1 VIGHD
6 SDRRIFPK
14 EYQYG
19 LSGLPI
25 LGAIWLVGAVL
36 DRLWFALDHS
46 VPSWDPADYLT
57 GAMVYWKALQTP
69 QWFSGD
75 WWTSLWQLSSKIPPL
90 VYISTTPFISLFG
103 PGEDRAALVFL
114 LFSAIL
120 LSSVYG
126 LGLYLFN
133 RQVGLWAAGLCVL
146 MPTLYE
152 TRLVFILDYPLTA
165 MVTLCFT
172 VLTLWRGARNGIQNS
187 KFGSADSP
195 EAKIQH
201 SESSSPSSPPPPTP
215 DPVEIRFIAFL
226 SLPFYSLFPI
236 PYSLLYPWLLAT
248 LFGITLGLALMT
260 KQTAALFLLVPILW
274 AIGERIWQRAW
285 IQLLQLGFGLLVS
298 LFVFLPWYRT
308 NWLLILTSSK
318 RATIDS
324 AIAEGAPPL
333 WSFQAW
339 TLYLREL
346 PGMVSWPLLLVPLLG
361 LVLFWQRSQVIRR
374 QSDRA
379 EKERDY
385 REQRQHLAIACRK
398 ALLWLLIFVVGG
410 YVMSSL
416 NPNKDIRYVAPYLP
430 VLAVILAY
438 GLVLLPR
445 SWRWLRWSTVA
456 LAGLLMITNLFP
468 IFSGS
473 KSSNSH
479 LSSFHPYSG
488 PPFPHQEVVAEV
500 ATAMPY
506 LRSTIGVLP
515 STPEINQHNINY
527 YGLLHNFQVF
537 GRQVGARKSFVK
549 QDQRS
554 LNWFLTKTESQG
566 SIRNQ
571 ESQTAIVQ
579 AVEQSQAF
587 QLQKSWPLPDKS
599 TLKLYRRRVP
609 SVEVVLNPK
618 SGTEKKQT
626 PVQLDQVQLPTQAP
640 AGKPIPVTYR
650 WSGSWDAL
658 QNGLVLLTWQR
669 SGQSDQSSQNRWFH
683 DHGIGLGQL
692 YPELAASAQPQSP
705 IQVVERTAM
714 LPPAGVAPGIYQLQ
728 AIYLDRRTQQAAP
741 LTIPAVTVRI
751 DPTAKAVPA
760 PELDLVTQLRN
771 LAATLPQGTQALSR
785 ISDEISRIN
794 QYDAV
799 QDYLIQAQQA
809 MQYRLQQEP
818 RETAFAYTLALATV
832 LKRQVNPAIA
842 ALERVTQLDANNPY
856 AYAYLAFVNLFDFRP
871 GAAQAALNQALK
883 LEPNLPE
890 VQALSGIASLMQG
903 NVLKAWHYAQTY
915 QAQGGVKN

>member
-25 LGAIWLVGAVL
+25 LGAIWLVSAVL
-36 DRLWFALDHS
+36 DRLWLALDHS

-103 PGEDRAALVFL
+103 PGEDRAAIVFL

-133 RQVGLWAAGLCVL
+133 RQVGLWAAGLCIL
-146 MPTLYE
+146 MPTLYQ
-152 TRLVFILDYPLTA
+152 TRLVFMLDYPLAA
-165 MVTLCFT
+165 MVTLCFII
-172 VLTLWRGARNGIQNS
+172 LTLWRGRDRIKNLKLELKNS
-187 KFGSADSP
+187 AAVSP
-195 EAKIQH
+195 TSEAEEEQSIA
-201 SESSSPSSPPPPTP
+201 SLSPTPSPPH
-215 DPVEIRFIAFL
+215 
-226 SLPFYSLFPI
+226 SLHPFH
-236 PYSLLYPWLLAT
+236 PWLLAA

-274 AIGERIWQRAW
+274 VIGERIWQRAW
-285 IQLLQLGFGLLVS
+285 MQLLQLGFGLLVS
-298 LFVFLPWYRT
+298 LVVFLPWYRT

-333 WSFQAW
+333 WSFKAW

-361 LVLFWQRSQVIRR
+361 LVLFWQRSQMIR
-374 QSDRA
+374 QASEIPEDGTTH
-379 EKERDY
+379 
-385 REQRQHLAIACRK
+385 REQRQHSAIACRK

-445 SWRWLRWSTVA
+445 SWRLLRWSTVA

-473 KSSNSH
+473 KSSHSH

-488 PPFPHQEVVAEV
+488 LPFPHQEVVAEV

-537 GRQVGARKSFVK
+537 GRQVGTRKSFVK

-554 LNWFLTKTESQG
+554 LNWFITKTGSQG

-587 QLQKSWPLPDKS
+587 QLQKTWPLPDAS

-609 SVEVVLNPK
+609 AVEVILSPK
-618 SGTEKKQT
+618 SATDKGQA
-626 PVQLDQVQLPTQAP
+626 PVQLDQVQVPAQAP

-658 QNGLVLLTWQR
+658 QNGLVVLTWQR
-669 SGQSDQSSQNRWFH
+669 SGQPNQPDQHRWFH

-692 YPELAASAQPQSP
+692 YPELDASARPRSP

-714 LPPAGVAPGIYQLQ
+714 LPPVGIAPGTYQLQ
-728 AIYLDRRTQQAAP
+728 AVYVDRRTQQATP

-751 DPTAKAVPA
+751 DPTAKATPA
-760 PELDLVTQLRN
+760 PELDLVTQLSV
-771 LAATLPQGTQALSR
+771 LAATLPQGTPALSHL
-785 ISDEISRIN
+785 SDEISRIN

-799 QDYLIQAQQA
+799 QDYLVQAQQA

-818 RETAFAYTLALATV
+818 TESSFAYTLALATV
-832 LKRQVNPAIA
+832 LRRQVNPAIA

-871 GAAQAALNQALK
+871 GAAQVALNQALK
-883 LEPNLPE
+883 LAPNLPE

-903 NVLKAWHYAQTY
+903 NVLQAWHYW
-915 QAQGGVKN
+915 KLL